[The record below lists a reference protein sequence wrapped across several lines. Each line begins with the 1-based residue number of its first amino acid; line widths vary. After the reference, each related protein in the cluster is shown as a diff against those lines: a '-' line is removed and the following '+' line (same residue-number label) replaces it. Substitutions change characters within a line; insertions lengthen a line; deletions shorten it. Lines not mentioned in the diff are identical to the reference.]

1 MANLSDAKGLVTI
14 KASSKESC
22 ERILGILESSLGKG
36 DYGTYFDKS
45 SIDVYDE
52 GECFSL
58 DCAFDACGRWSY
70 ASNIENSP
78 QIIRHHASEEDIVF
92 LELIT
97 WKIIY
102 DYRDFE
108 PGCELLGNFVYSL
121 EHKAGAKL
129 ESTEFIEGG
138 ECTSY
143 SCSWF
148 NIMQVMEYS
157 IDDLLDDRGLF
168 YDDVVDDQ
176 DALECFED
184 EFFDFI
190 SDCSCEWGMSKEDVR
205 TKFSK
210 ESEDFSKLYDLIVL
224 GRKRKQD

>member
-1 MANLSDAKGLVTI
+1 MANLSDASGLATI
-14 KASSKESC
+14 KASSKEAC
-22 ERILGILESSLGKG
+22 ERILGILEDSLGRG

-45 SIDVYDE
+45 SVDVYDE

-58 DCAFDACGRWSY
+58 DCNFDACGRWSY

-78 QIIRHHASEEDIVF
+78 RIIRRYASEDVAF
-92 LELIT
+92 LESIA

-108 PGCELLGNFVYSL
+108 PGCELLGNFVYIL
-121 EHKAGAKL
+121 EHKAGTKL
-129 ESTEFIEGG
+129 ESSEIIEEG

-143 SCSWF
+143 SCTWF
-148 NIMQVMEYS
+148 NIMRVMEYS
-157 IDDLLDDRGLF
+157 IDELLDDRGLF

-184 EFFDFI
+184 DFEDFI

-224 GRKRKQD
+224 NKKEQD